1 MAQRTT
7 KNAAFPE
14 TYRSFRGDSRS
25 FPCTVHSTGHS
36 PKEIRNPGPEILSH
50 EFMFF
55 FILLPSS
62 MIEAETFQ
70 SSLSKAYVSAKAK
83 DGLLSNP
90 L

>member
-1 MAQRTT
+1 MNTT
-7 KNAAFPE
+7 FPG
-14 TYRSFRGDSRS
+14 TYKSFRDDSRS
-25 FPCTVHSTGHS
+25 FPCPEHSIGHS

-50 EFMFF
+50 ELTMIFF
-55 FILLPSS
+55 LILLPSS

-70 SSLSKAYVSAKAK
+70 NSLSKAYVSAKAK